1 MKKTIVRNLIF
12 AACLL
17 TAVAG
22 CEDVIDP
29 NVEPAVPTLVVD
41 AWLTNEAGPK
51 TVKLSLSQDYFN
63 SNPLAAISGGTVQ
76 IEDDQGRIF
85 DFNEES
91 SGSYTWNPTAPEESF
106 GEIGRSY
113 TLTVS
118 YQGET
123 YQATSTMNRVPE
135 VDSIV
140 VRQESTDPFWPDDAI
155 IGQMYARD
163 FPGNGDSYWI
173 RAYKNGQY
181 LNKPGEINIAFDAG
195 FSRGG
200 DVDGLIF
207 IQPLREGINPQDED
221 EDEEILSPY
230 AIDDSIFVELYSI
243 TNEAFDY
250 LNEVRIQTDRPG
262 GFGELFATPP
272 ANIRNNIE
280 NVDPD
285 SEDQVLGFFAVSA
298 VSGLGVRI
306 TEDIVEQN

>member
-1 MKKTIVRNLIF
+1 MKGRNLIL

-22 CEDVIDP
+22 CEDVINP
-29 NVEPAVPTLVVD
+29 AVEPAVPTLVID
-41 AWLTNEAGPK
+41 AWLTNEPGPK
-51 TVKLSLSQDYFN
+51 TIQLSLSQDYFN
-63 SNPLAAISGGTVQ
+63 SSPLATVSGGIVQ
-76 IEDDQGRIF
+76 IEDDQGSTF

-91 SGSYTWNPTAPEESF
+91 IGNYVWNPSTPGETF

-118 YQGET
+118 LDGET
-123 YQATSTMNRVPE
+123 YQATSAMNRVPT

-140 VRQESTDPFWPDDAI
+140 VRQESTDPFWPDNAI
-155 IGQMYARD
+155 IAQFYASD
-163 FPGNGDSYWI
+163 FAGSGDAYWI

-181 LNKPGEINIAFDAG
+181 LNKPNEINIAFDAG

-221 EDEEILSPY
+221 EDEDILSPY
-230 AIDDSIFVELYSI
+230 AIGDSVFVELYSI

-250 LNEVRIQTDRPG
+250 LSGVRLQTDRPG

-272 ANIRNNIE
+272 ANIRNNIK
-280 NVDPD
+280 NVNPNAK
-285 SEDQVLGFFAVSA
+285 DQALGYFAVSA
-298 VSGLGVRI
+298 VSGLGLRI
-306 TEDIVEQN
+306 TEDIVDEN